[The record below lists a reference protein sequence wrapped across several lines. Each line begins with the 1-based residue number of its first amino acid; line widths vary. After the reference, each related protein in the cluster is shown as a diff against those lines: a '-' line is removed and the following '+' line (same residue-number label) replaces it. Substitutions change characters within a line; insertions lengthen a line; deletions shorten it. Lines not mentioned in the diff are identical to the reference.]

1 MLHFIKGCAAKY
13 IVQYVCSITRSNLL
27 CSTAQCV
34 VACCMTFLKTWSLG
48 WSAWVT
54 VLLTGKRLALQ
65 APNQDAFCFQ
75 NLYAE
80 WEEKLACKIITS
92 TRGTFMD
99 MFDDDDTL
107 MYEPPLTAAVIMTG
121 DDEEAEK
128 AALEVNRQCQNSML

>member
-1 MLHFIKGCAAKY
+1 MRILWFSALAMGGLTVKG
-13 IVQYVCSITRSNLL
+13 VPV
-27 CSTAQCV
+27 
-34 VACCMTFLKTWSLG
+34 
-48 WSAWVT
+48 
-54 VLLTGKRLALQ
+54 Q

-80 WEEKLACKIITS
+80 WEEKHCCKIITS

-121 DDEEAEK
+121 NDEEAEK
-128 AALEVNRQCQNSML
+128 AALEVRGGQMVTVGALTLE